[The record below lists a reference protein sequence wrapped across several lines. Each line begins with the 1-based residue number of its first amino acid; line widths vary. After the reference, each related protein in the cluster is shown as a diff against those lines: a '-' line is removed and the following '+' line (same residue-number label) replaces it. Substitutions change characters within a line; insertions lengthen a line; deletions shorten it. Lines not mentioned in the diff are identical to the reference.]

1 MVSNVVIAG
10 LEAKGIKS
18 MAQLTRDKMKQGT
31 TPMYT
36 INGALG
42 SPYSMKIRAL
52 MRYRRIPHL
61 WVHGPDSREALTKVR
76 APVIPVME
84 YPDGNFHNDS
94 TPLIYDLEA
103 RHAERSVVPPDPACA
118 FIAHLIE
125 DFADEWVTKAM
136 FGYRW
141 LEEVD
146 QIQMSRWLAFDAMKG
161 GGLQQ
166 SQGFAEQFRARQVGR
181 MAIVGCTQENFPLI
195 EASTHAL
202 LDALEAHVVDRHF
215 LFGTRPSLAEFGM
228 YGQLSQLGVDP
239 TAQAMMRKNYPYSY
253 RWLLHIDDM
262 SGIEGEWDAADAPFA
277 PIITAWLKQVG
288 EIYMPFL
295 LANAAAI
302 EAGKETFSITAM
314 GLPYTQGVFKYQV
327 KCLADLRARYAA
339 LDSAARAKVDPL
351 LAEAGCLDALLR

>member
-1 MVSNVVIAG
+1 MT
-10 LEAKGIKS
+10 E
-18 MAQLTRDKMKQGT
+18 GT
-31 TPMYT
+31 TAMYT

-42 SPYSMKIRAL
+42 SPYSMKMRAL

-61 WVHGPDSREALTKVR
+61 WVHGADSRDALSKVK

-84 YPDGNFHNDS
+84 YPDGTFHNDS

-103 RHAERSVVPPDPACA
+103 RHSERSVIPPDPAHA

-161 GGLQQ
+161 GGLAM
-166 SQGFAEQFRARQVGR
+166 SQGYAEQFRARQVGR
-181 MAIVGCTQENFPLI
+181 MAIVGCAAENFPLI
-195 EASTHAL
+195 EASTRAIL
-202 LDALEAHVVDRHF
+202 GALETHVVDQHC
-215 LFGTRPSLAEFGM
+215 LFGTRPSMAEFGM

-239 TAQAMMRKNYPYSY
+239 TAQAMMRKDFPYSF

-262 SGIEGEWDAADAPFA
+262 SGITGEWDKADAPFA
-277 PIITAWLKQVG
+277 PIISAWLQQVG

-302 EAGKETFSITAM
+302 EAGEDSFRITAM

-327 KCLADLRARYAA
+327 KCLADLRTRYAA
-339 LDSAARAKVDPL
+339 LDTNAQARIDPL
-351 LAEAGCLDALLR
+351 LAQTGCLGALRNQ

>member
-1 MVSNVVIAG
+1 
-10 LEAKGIKS
+10 
-18 MAQLTRDKMKQGT
+18 
-31 TPMYT
+31 MYT

>member
-1 MVSNVVIAG
+1 
-10 LEAKGIKS
+10 
-18 MAQLTRDKMKQGT
+18 
-31 TPMYT
+31 MYI

-42 SPYSMKIRAL
+42 SPYSMKMRAL

-61 WVHGPDSREALTKVR
+61 WVHGADSRDALSKVK
-76 APVIPVME
+76 APVIPVVE
-84 YPDGNFHNDS
+84 YPDGTFHNDS

-103 RHAERSVVPPDPACA
+103 RHTERSVIPPDPAHA

-161 GGLQQ
+161 GGLAT
-166 SQGFAEQFRARQVGR
+166 SQGYAEQFRARQVGR
-181 MAIVGCTQENFPLI
+181 MAIVGCTVENFPLI
-195 EASTHAL
+195 EASTRAIL
-202 LDALEAHVVDRHF
+202 GALETHVVDQHC
-215 LFGTRPSLAEFGM
+215 LFGTRPSMAEFGM

-239 TAQAMMRKNYPYSY
+239 TAQAMMRKDFPYSF

-262 SGIEGEWDAADAPFA
+262 SGITGDWDQADAPFA
-277 PIITAWLKQVG
+277 PIITAWLQQVG

-295 LANAAAI
+295 RANAAAI
-302 EAGKETFSITAM
+302 AAGEDSFHITAM

-339 LDSAARAKVDPL
+339 LDAKARARIDPL
-351 LAEAGCLDALLR
+351 LVQTGCLDALLSQ

>member
-1 MVSNVVIAG
+1 
-10 LEAKGIKS
+10 
-18 MAQLTRDKMKQGT
+18 
-31 TPMYT
+31 MYT

-42 SPYSMKIRAL
+42 SPYSMKMRAL
-52 MRYRRIPHL
+52 MRYRRIPHI
-61 WVHGPDSREALTKVR
+61 WVHGADSRDALSKVK

-84 YPDGNFHNDS
+84 YPDGTFHNDS

-103 RHAERSVVPPDPACA
+103 LHSERSVIPPDPAHA

-161 GGLQQ
+161 GGLAT
-166 SQGFAEQFRARQVGR
+166 SQGYAEQFRARQVGR
-181 MAIVGCTQENFPLI
+181 MEIVGCAAENFPLI
-195 EASTHAL
+195 EASTRAIL
-202 LDALEAHVVDRHF
+202 GALETHVVDQHC
-215 LFGTRPSLAEFGM
+215 LFGTRPSIAEFGM

-239 TAQAMMRKNYPYSY
+239 TAQAMMRKDFPYSF

-262 SGIEGEWDAADAPFA
+262 SGITGEWDKSDAPLA
-277 PIITAWLKQVG
+277 PIITAWLQQVG

-295 LANAAAI
+295 LANATAIAAG
-302 EAGKETFSITAM
+302 EDSFRITAM

-339 LDSAARAKVDPL
+339 LDAKARARIDPL
-351 LAEAGCLDALLR
+351 LAQTGCLEALRNQ